1 MTSSSSARPSAARP
15 CRISEYPRPSRANVN
30 ASASA
35 KRSAILRLDEARIH
49 VWVSLEQARQRGE
62 HQQPG
67 LRDAVATALLQEPA
81 TAGHPA
87 HRWSQVAPEEEAERL
102 PERTLCRALGVASTQ
117 PLVMGGHPGLLARV
131 IAPDHVR
138 GNRKALQILGPQPA
152 HPLSRRQ
159 LGERVTPHP
168 PLKRTAG
175 SLSSIGHGH
184 RRHDTPRG
192 GLSSYHRATILP
204 LFKLSS
210 DYLNTVVGGW
220 MGDRERKRALFD
232 EFGRIGKALASGRR
246 IELLDV
252 LANGERTVEAVAGEV
267 GLSVANTSQH
277 LQILRQAGLVTTRR
291 EGTSIHY
298 RLAGPE
304 VFELWRTL
312 RTLAGARLAEVERL
326 AAAYLGARE
335 ELEPVTRQ
343 ELARRLEDGD
353 RLVVLDVRP
362 AAEHAAGHLPGAVS
376 IPVGELRRRLAEL
389 PADREIVAYC
399 RGPYCAF
406 AHEAVALL
414 RQEGFSARRLED
426 GLPEWQAA
434 GLAVARP

>member
-1 MTSSSSARPSAARP
+1 
-15 CRISEYPRPSRANVN
+15 
-30 ASASA
+30 
-35 KRSAILRLDEARIH
+35 
-49 VWVSLEQARQRGE
+49 
-62 HQQPG
+62 
-67 LRDAVATALLQEPA
+67 
-81 TAGHPA
+81 
-87 HRWSQVAPEEEAERL
+87 
-102 PERTLCRALGVASTQ
+102 
-117 PLVMGGHPGLLARV
+117 
-131 IAPDHVR
+131 
-138 GNRKALQILGPQPA
+138 
-152 HPLSRRQ
+152 
-159 LGERVTPHP
+159 
-168 PLKRTAG
+168 
-175 SLSSIGHGH
+175 
-184 RRHDTPRG
+184 
-192 GLSSYHRATILP
+192 
-204 LFKLSS
+204 
-210 DYLNTVVGGW
+210 
-220 MGDRERKRALFD
+220 MGDRELKRALFD
-232 EFGRIGKALASGRR
+232 EFARIGKALASGRR

-252 LANGERTVEAVAGEV
+252 LANGERSVEAVAGEV

-298 RLAGPE
+298 RLAAPE

-312 RTLAGARLAEVERL
+312 RTLAGARLVEVERL
-326 AAAYLGARE
+326 AAAYLGARD

-376 IPVGELRRRLAEL
+376 IPVGELHRRLAEL

-414 RQEGFSARRLED
+414 RQEGFSVRRLED

-434 GLAVARP
+434 GLAVTRA